1 MQVQKKPNVR
11 LSELDEL
18 FPSHPQPPISKKAA
32 DILQSR
38 VIHSFETAVDQGMS
52 PLEALSTI
60 LSWVSLEMGR
70 IQLERPG
77 GPSAE
82 R

>member
-1 MQVQKKPNVR
+1 MHVHKTPNAR
-11 LSELDEL
+11 PSALDEL
-18 FPSHPQPPISKKAA
+18 FPSHPQPLISKKAA

-38 VIHSFETAVDQGMS
+38 VIHSFETAVDQGMP
-52 PLEALSTI
+52 PLEALSAI
-60 LSWVSLEMGR
+60 LSWVALEMGR
-70 IQLERPG
+70 IQLDRSG

>member
-1 MQVQKKPNVR
+1 MQAHKKPDVR

-38 VIHSFETAVDQGMS
+38 VIHSFETALDQGMQ

-60 LSWVSLEMGR
+60 LSWVALEMGR
-70 IQLERPG
+70 VQLDRSS
-77 GPSAE
+77 GPSRE
-82 R
+82 Q

>member
-1 MQVQKKPNVR
+1 MQVHKKPNLS
-11 LSELDEL
+11 LSELDQL
-18 FPSHPQPPISKKAA
+18 FSSHPQPPISKKAA

-38 VIHSFETAVDQGMS
+38 VIHSFETALDQGLQ

-70 IQLERPG
+70 IQVDRPSG
-77 GPSAE
+77 TS
-82 R
+82 

>member
-1 MQVQKKPNVR
+1 MQVHKKRSVR

-18 FPSHPQPPISKKAA
+18 FPSNPQPSVSKKAA

-38 VIHSFETAVDQGMS
+38 VIHSFETAVDQGMQ

-60 LSWVSLEMGR
+60 LSWVSLEMVR
-70 IQLERPG
+70 VEPDRSG
-77 GPSAE
+77 GSSRE
-82 R
+82 Q

>member
-1 MQVQKKPNVR
+1 MQVHKKPKVR

-18 FPSHPQPPISKKAA
+18 FPSQPQPLISKKAA

-38 VIHSFETAVDQGMS
+38 VIHSFEIALDQGMQ

-60 LSWVSLEMGR
+60 LNWVSLEMGR
-70 IQLERPG
+70 VQLDRSG
-77 GPSAE
+77 GPSRE
-82 R
+82 Q

>member
-18 FPSHPQPPISKKAA
+18 FPSHPQPPVSKKAA

-38 VIHSFETAVDQGMS
+38 VIQSFETALDQGMQ
-52 PLEALSTI
+52 PLDALSTI
-60 LSWVSLEMGR
+60 LSWVSSEMGR
-70 IQLERPG
+70 IQLDRTGE
-77 GPSAE
+77 PSRE
-82 R
+82 Q